1 MNISLNPSLI
11 LERPKIW
18 SRVYVYL
25 IMGIAASGLTW
36 ASIAE
41 IEQAVPATGK
51 LEPQEIVQEV
61 KAPTGGVVR
70 EIYVNDGD
78 EVKKGQTLL
87 SFDPTVAKA
96 ELESLTKL
104 KEGLIKENQFYTTTV
119 GSIDSKNSNTDL
131 AALTQVR
138 MKLIAENQAYRA
150 ILAGVNLP
158 GDSNVN
164 QQLVT
169 ASRAEL
175 QSRVA
180 AAKSQ
185 VNELKTQLLQVRGQL
200 AAAEKQL
207 PVAQAQLA
215 TTNMQ
220 LATSQGQLPKASE
233 REAMARQNLAIDR
246 DILNRLIPLVPKGA
260 VSIVQVQ
267 QQQQKVLSRQN
278 EISSSQTE
286 ILTRR
291 QEIAARLGEIAN
303 RQGEIVKTRAEVT
316 RLVGEEQRISA
327 TIAKA
332 QAQLKNTI
340 DITAKEVLTK
350 IADND
355 KKIAEVDTKLAQVK
369 LDNQKKLAEIDAQI
383 SKATQD
389 IKYQELRA
397 PVDGK
402 ITNLQAHSAGFVAN
416 STQPILSVVPQNK
429 LIAVV
434 YLKNEDIGNLSNL
447 IKIGEKPEVDVKL
460 ESFPEREYGSLKGK
474 LEWVDSDVSQPT
486 ETRQYYAFKANIKLE
501 NGNSKKIPKLQ
512 SGMGVNCSIKVRK
525 RKVISIFLDLFD
537 KKTQSLENVR

>member
-41 IEQAVPATGK
+41 IEQAVPAIGK
-51 LEPQEIVQEV
+51 LEPQEVVQEV

-96 ELESLTKL
+96 ELESLIKL
-104 KEGLIKENQFYTTTV
+104 KEGLIKENQFYSTTV

-138 MKLIAENQAYRA
+138 VKIIAENQAYRA
-150 ILAGVNLP
+150 MLAGVNLP

-185 VNELKTQLLQVRGQL
+185 VNEFKTQLLQVRGQL

-303 RQGEIVKTRAEVT
+303 RQGEIVKTKAEVT

-340 DITAKEVLTK
+340 DVTAKEVLTK

-397 PVDGK
+397 P
-402 ITNLQAHSAGFVAN
+402 AN
-416 STQPILSVVPQNK
+416 STQPILSVVPQNN

-447 IKIGEKPEVDVKL
+447 IKLGEKPEVDVKL
-460 ESFPEREYGSLKGK
+460 ESFPEREHGSLKGK
-474 LEWVDSDVSQPT
+474 LEWVDSDVSQPS

-501 NGNSKKIPKLQ
+501 NENSKKIPKLQ